1 MVGTSMINLCI
12 KIKNVALIT
21 IILLSTSIF
30 ADDSVAYKK
39 IKQLNQNA
47 DNHCFI
53 KIITTTNGNKITKEE
68 KLVCADG
75 RKNFDEPGYWELFSE
90 FYYRDNNT
98 PEYCRAYARPNHAFK
113 LYGKVCLDKTG
124 KWRVK

>member
-1 MVGTSMINLCI
+1 MINLCI

-75 RKNFDEPGYWELFSE
+75 RKNFDEPGSWELFSE

>member
-1 MVGTSMINLCI
+1 MARTSMINLCI